1 MNFLACFLPKI
12 ERKNSVILFTENL
25 SQVNW
30 LNPDDIERYSE
41 QEKENNLQYFC
52 KP

>member
-1 MNFLACFLPKI
+1 
-12 ERKNSVILFTENL
+12 VILFIPSRIDFQFSTYEIFKENL

-30 LNPDDIERYSE
+30 LDPDDIERYSE